1 MKLLVGN
8 IVRHT
13 DCKNRTQ
20 GRIVAL
26 SHARDIYLVLWEKNG
41 TRWQDRHSRMV
52 LRKAQR

>member
-8 IVRHT
+8 IVRHI

-26 SHARDIYLVLWEKNG
+26 SHARDTYLVLWEKNG
-41 TRWQDRHSRMV
+41 TRWQDRHSRLV
-52 LRKAQR
+52 LRKVQR